1 MILVYIINI
10 VSDFETPDN
19 DIDSIILIDIEA
31 NIVDMIDNWWYWW
44 LMLTVLILKAIAA
57 TDTHTKILN
66 HG

>member
-44 LMLTVLILKAIAA
+44 LMLTVLILKAITA